1 MGHPNKA
8 SAADAKRLSIL
19 GIPFDLAAGDSG
31 AIMGPA
37 ALRAVGLV
45 QSLTDL
51 GYIVDDTGDVAAPE
65 PVAIT
70 IPNADRGNNL
80 PHVAAWVRAIHDRA
94 YDLLKQNNPAIFLG
108 GDHAI
113 AMGTISAVARHCQ
126 ELKKNLI
133 VLWLDAHADFNTLQT
148 TLSGNMHGMP
158 VAFLTG
164 EANMAPLLGENRPF
178 VPVKSANFH
187 LFGLRSIDA
196 DERRLLAERQINLM
210 DMRMIDEHG
219 VFVLI
224 KDFIRSIN
232 TRNTHLHVSLD
243 IDFLDPGIAPA
254 VGSTVPGG
262 ASYREAHLIMELLYE
277 SGLVGSLDIAELN
290 PILDI
295 KGQSARLLTELAASL
310 FGRSIIDHHPKRHH
324 TTRPAAF
331 IPLRIRL

>member
-1 MGHPNKA
+1 MGHLNKA
-8 SAADAKRLSIL
+8 SHIHEKQLSIL

-37 ALRAVGLV
+37 ALRAVGLIH
-45 QSLTDL
+45 SLTDL
-51 GYIVDDTGDVAAPE
+51 GYTVEDRGDVAAPE
-65 PVAIT
+65 PVDVV
-70 IPNADRGNNL
+70 IPDADRGHNL

-94 YDLLKQNNPAIFLG
+94 YDLLQHKNPAIFLG

-113 AMGTISAVARHCQ
+113 SMGTISAVARHCQ
-126 ELKKNLI
+126 ETKKNLV

-148 TLSGNMHGMP
+148 TVSGNMHGMP

-164 EANMAPLLGENRPF
+164 EANLAPLLGEKRPF

-243 IDFLDPGIAPA
+243 IDFLDPDIAPA

-262 ASYREAHLIMELLYE
+262 ATYREAHLIMELLYE
-277 SGLVGSLDIAELN
+277 SGLVCSLDIAELN
-290 PILDI
+290 PILDV
-295 KGQSARLLTELAASL
+295 KGQSARLLAELAASL

-324 TTRPAAF
+324 AIKPANL

>member
-1 MGHPNKA
+1 MGHPNKPVTA
-8 SAADAKRLSIL
+8 NAKRLSIL

-37 ALRAVGLV
+37 ALRTVGLA

-51 GYIVDDTGDVAAPE
+51 GYHVDDVGDVATPE
-65 PVAIT
+65 PVDVT
-70 IPNADRGNNL
+70 ISDADRGNNL

-94 YDLLKQNNPAIFLG
+94 YDLLKRKDPAIFLG

-113 AMGTISAVARHCQ
+113 AMGTISAVARHCHDM
-126 ELKKNLI
+126 KKNLV

-164 EANMAPLLGENRPF
+164 EANMAPLLGEKRPF
-178 VPVKSANFH
+178 IPVKSANFH

-224 KDFIRSIN
+224 KDFIRSIDN
-232 TRNTHLHVSLD
+232 RNTHLHVSLD
-243 IDFLDPGIAPA
+243 IDFLDPDIAPA

-277 SGLVGSLDIAELN
+277 SGLVCSLDIAELN
-290 PILDI
+290 PILDV
-295 KGQSARLLTELAASL
+295 KGQSARLLAELAASL